1 MGVFEREQTP
11 SEMVTEALQRT
22 RPKCRWCGENASD
35 QIIYGG
41 FRWKHEQFAC
51 AAHAV
56 EMAAQ
61 MHADDMRITEIID
74 IRAAWG
80 DEV

>member
-1 MGVFEREQTP
+1 MVVAAVSVQLRGGEKKWMFEREQTP
-11 SEMVTEALQRT
+11 S
-22 RPKCRWCGENASD
+22 
-35 QIIYGG
+35 
-41 FRWKHEQFAC
+41 
-51 AAHAV
+51 